1 MLVLGSIKTKMET
14 PFFRIKKKQKYM
26 TLTYTER
33 LSMII
38 ESYILYNIYYIII
51 RRRQR

>member
-1 MLVLGSIKTKMET
+1 MET

-38 ESYILYNIYYIII
+38 ESYILYNTILYNNKKKTEVVW
-51 RRRQR
+51 